1 MPSHQSESGICIV
14 RVEVQPGHLLI
25 TVTTNRD
32 LDRNLRPATSDSGRR
47 FTDPGD
53 ALQAVGDFLRSFADA
68 PLGLAKAHRLAD
80 ADGSP
85 VTER

>member
-1 MPSHQSESGICIV
+1 MSSHQSESGVCIV

-25 TVTTNRD
+25 TVTTSRN
-32 LDRNLRPATSDSGRR
+32 LDRSLRPATSDPGRR

-53 ALQAVGDFLRSFADA
+53 ALRAVEDFLRFFADA
-68 PLGLAKAHRLAD
+68 PPGLA
-80 ADGSP
+80 

>member
-1 MPSHQSESGICIV
+1 MSARKAESGVCIV

-32 LDRNLRPATSDSGRR
+32 LSRNLYTALPDAERH

-53 ALQAVGDFLRSFADA
+53 AIQAVAEFLRSF
-68 PLGLAKAHRLAD
+68 
-80 ADGSP
+80 SP
-85 VTER
+85 PIRA

>member
-25 TVTTNRD
+25 TVTTNRN

-53 ALQAVGDFLRSFADA
+53 ALQAVADFLRSFADA
-68 PLGLAKAHRLAD
+68 PLGLAKAHCPAD
-80 ADGSP
+80 ADESQ
-85 VTER
+85 